1 MNNEILQVEILNKF
15 LIYRDDEY
23 FFQDI
28 KIKNN
33 KPLQLLVFL
42 LCQPERSVT
51 REDLIASE
59 LIDDASDNPKAVYK
73 NIVYRLRKVLKSEDI
88 CNNEDDSVI
97 FVDNRYKLMLECETD
112 VERFI
117 KFYARIKNIS
127 DYDDIWRLCV
137 KVTELYKGDF
147 LSGVIEDKWAI
158 ELSKKYKDI
167 YLDVLG
173 TLWRLLQRNCR
184 YSDALSVYKQ
194 AFNIYPLEESIY
206 LRYIELLFKVGED
219 SKALQTYESVCKMLF
234 DEVGAFPP
242 KQLQKLISSQF
253 KNSNSIALHINE
265 VIESLSGTV
274 APTKGALECSLQEF
288 SSIQERLTRSMKRTG
303 KEVFLM
309 LLTLWEEDGTLPQP
323 GLRRKTVNEN
333 LHKTLMHSLR
343 SEDVFARY
351 SSSQYIIMLTDL
363 SAEHCD
369 VIAERI
375 KGDFCQIR
383 GMKKLRLDI
392 KHVLAPMIK
401 KQIEQPE

>member
-1 MNNEILQVEILNKF
+1 MNSEILQIEILNKF
-15 LIYRDDEY
+15 LMYRDSDYY
-23 FFQDI
+23 FQEI

-42 LCQPERSVT
+42 LCQPGRSVT
-51 REDLIASE
+51 RENLIESN
-59 LIDDASDNPKAVYK
+59 LVDDSSDNPKAVYK
-73 NIVYRLRKVLKSEDI
+73 NIVYRLRKILKAENV
-88 CNNEDDSVI
+88 CNNEDDAVI
-97 FVDNRYKLMLECETD
+97 FEDNQYKLVLECETD
-112 VERFI
+112 VERFV
-117 KFYARIKNIS
+117 KFYQRIKNIS
-127 DYDDIWRLCV
+127 DYDDIWRLCI
-137 KVTELYKGDF
+137 KATELYKGDF
-147 LSGVIEDKWAI
+147 LCGIIEEKWAVT
-158 ELSKKYKDI
+158 LSKKYKEI
-167 YLDVLG
+167 YLDVLS

-194 AFNIYPLEESIY
+194 AFAIYPLEENIY

-219 SKALQTYESVCKMLF
+219 NKALQTYEQVCKMLF
-234 DEVGAFPP
+234 DEVGVFAP
-242 KQLQKLISSQF
+242 KQLQKLITSHF
-253 KNSNSIALHINE
+253 KNSNAIALHINE
-265 VIESLSGTV
+265 VIDSLSGNVT
-274 APTKGALECSLQEF
+274 PNKGALECSLHEF

-309 LLTLWEEDGTLPQP
+309 LLTLWEEDGTLPEP
-323 GLRRKTVNEN
+323 GVRRKTVIEN

-369 VIAERI
+369 VIANRI
-375 KGDFCQIR
+375 KNDFCQIR
-383 GMKKLRLDI
+383 GMRKLRLDI